1 MQFIAIILRTLTH
14 AAKYHFCIH
23 FPAGEIETRAK
34 TLALEHLNRTN
45 STQNGIT
52 WANALENISDD
63 LWEKHG
69 FCRLPDDSAYPASCR
84 INKYADAFLIPP
96 KGVRLMEA
104 SVQMVMY
111 LLEYLH
117 PELCGQSPPG
127 LWEKIYDFVLIWAP
141 RFVDENCH
149 DLPAFIED
157 ALDQLS
163 LTKVISER

>member
-1 MQFIAIILRTLTH
+1 MPLIAIILRASTH
-14 AAKYHFCIH
+14 PAEHHFCIH

-34 TLALEHLNRTN
+34 MLALEHLNRTN
-45 STQNGIT
+45 STQDGIT
-52 WANALENISDD
+52 WANALENIPDD

-69 FCRLPDDSAYPASCR
+69 FRRLPDGSACHASCR
-84 INKYADAFLIPP
+84 INKCADAFLIPP
-96 KGVRLMEA
+96 KEVRLMEA

-141 RFVDENCH
+141 RFVDQNCH

-157 ALDQLS
+157 ALAQSS
-163 LTKVISER
+163 LMKVMS